1 MSLLDDIR
9 ASQRTSGG
17 VSLLDAIRAE
27 SGGKPDSP
35 ALRSI
40 VTARAPM
47 SAAEARTRDT
57 ADREVADAR
66 QGGGFVDRMGDLF
79 VRGARGLDAGLARS
93 VSVLSPFDAVRST
106 ERGAAQQFER
116 VSNAPVAG
124 EQTWEMTKANPTASG
139 LGRFVLDQS
148 VGSAPGMIVAASG
161 IPGTVAYGVT
171 QAGNIGQQRA
181 ENDGRGDATFGDV
194 VAAAP
199 AATASALLERVGI
212 GGIFGATGRSAIT
225 RIGKAAA
232 TEGVTEFGQSVV
244 ENAGGTL
251 ATERGFSAAEALDQ
265 GFAGAVAGV
274 GMGGALRTT
283 EEGGTAAYNKWRSR
297 PEVPGVRDV
306 AGQSVEITPE
316 DVASP
321 IPTDLIAKGKSELA
335 RAGVGSV
342 ADNILSTG
350 GLPTTGK
357 RVSVQMP
364 GGETMT
370 GTVQDAIDTDA
381 GALGRAQGV
390 KIAMDDGSTFAE
402 HFDTIRDA
410 GVKIAELSPLAEADA
425 LDAQLQRR
433 AQEPVQIAPAPQQAQ
448 SAASPVPTLA
458 RGTVGNDSAIDNF
471 MRKTRSAESGGRDDA
486 KNPNSSARGRYQ
498 FTDGTWLAT
507 YRDEFGDTKESN
519 AQILAKKSDGQTQ
532 DRLMRRLTRENAQAL
547 AKAGLPVDEGSLYL
561 AHFAGA
567 AGARKI
573 LKADPNASIESV
585 IGQDAVDANPFLA
598 GKSAG
603 ETAAWAARKM
613 GGSVT
618 ATAPAAAPTLIE
630 EARASQAPENQGGDL
645 RGDPIDKEWVRFAPD
660 TGTLDIPRADMPQVA
675 AEHRGALVNFLGARG
690 IKHEEQT
697 VPADSLKPTQAEFST
712 AKVAKAKS
720 FTGGDRAI
728 LVSSD
733 GHVVDG
739 HHQWVAKRDAG
750 QDVRVIKLDAPIRD
764 LLKIV
769 PEMPSATTDGG
780 ATPAATGKLDLQVA
794 PVADSTAPAP
804 QISAPLTPE
813 NAAQRTAP
821 RVEDM
826 PSGKSVI
833 IKGATAEQLAAV
845 RAALPEKVQP
855 LENTKLGGIV
865 YSKKHEAKIRDALA
879 RIERDAAAEARSV
892 LQRPVVG
899 PAPASLN
906 EALDTLRK
914 MRSAERIDE
923 YDSSRNHAAHLLSTI
938 DDKGIEAASKL
949 AASTLSTKQ
958 RLNANEQRAFEIVR
972 DAAQGNPAP
981 QSDSPA
987 NEARRAA
994 TSAAAA
1000 KLSAAMDKT
1009 GAEAPS
1015 DSVTIVSV
1023 DATPSPNYGS
1033 KNRIV
1038 SADRAAELR
1047 ARLKSKIQNLNAG
1060 VDPEAL
1066 AIGIE
1071 LAIFHIE
1078 AGARKFADFVK
1089 AIHAD
1094 IRDMGEDPSKML
1106 SYLRGWYNGARDTME
1121 DQGEDVSD
1129 LDGPGAV
1136 RAAFSMLSEGDA
1148 TQAPAAATAASET
1161 TDGIQGSLP
1170 RSDAPASAAD
1180 VQRPAPQRGD
1190 GSTSGREI
1198 ERGTPPVRAADSGR
1212 SQDTERGRA
1221 RSGGAERGGATGS
1234 RNDARLPATGNWRIE
1249 PGSLDES
1256 RSAAIKAA
1264 DNLAAIEIIKTL
1276 DRDGRKASAT
1286 EQAALARY
1294 VGWGG
1299 LKNAFPDSDGNYGK
1313 GFEDVGPRLRALLT
1327 DEEYDTARRSI
1338 QYAHYTSETIVRSMW
1353 SMARQFGF
1361 TGGLVFEPGM
1371 GTGNFAGMMPGDI
1384 AAATQYQGIEY
1395 DRLTAQIA
1403 ENLYP
1408 KWGVRQADYT
1418 RMPGAKDTYDLV
1430 IGNPPFSETV
1440 VSADPDYAGKG
1451 FVLHDYFFAKSLDAV
1466 RPGGLLMF
1474 VTSAGT
1480 MNKVSMKARE
1490 YLAARAQLVGAI
1502 RLPGNAFAENA
1513 GTSVTTDIIVLR
1525 KLMPG
1530 EDVGDRTWTETVER
1544 TLPDRDAGTK
1554 KGEVSRYFTEHPDM
1568 VLGEEGYFDKL
1579 VAGTRYAVRAP
1590 KGFDLKAALA
1600 DAAARLPSDVMTR
1613 RASGTDA
1620 AVADFD
1626 LDATERKD
1634 GSFYIAADG
1643 RLMQMRGNVG
1653 KPVERQGKG
1662 VKGGISAAAQ
1672 ERIVNLLP
1680 IRDALRTVYAHDLA
1694 GNVAEADKARTSL
1707 NKAYDRFVAK
1717 FGSINKAEISYRRPT
1732 IVQQES
1738 ARAQMREEERLAGRE
1753 WREGSFDA
1761 APMIEAG
1768 ARSSEVARARED
1780 ARAEAKAAG
1789 LSWDEGTFDPTEM
1802 PDVVVDKRPNIEA
1815 FMDDQEGYRLRAI
1828 EHYNDDTG
1836 EAKKG
1841 LVFFEN
1847 VITKE
1852 RTPTI
1857 RSSQDALLYAMN
1869 KVGRPDLALIAD
1881 AAGLSQ
1887 GDALAELGEAVFMVP
1902 GQDGQ
1907 YQTRAQYLSGNV
1919 RQKLDAARTEAK
1931 RDDRF
1936 ERNVRA
1942 LEAVQ
1947 PADLGPADIA
1957 ANLGMPWLPAEII
1970 TEFGKHLGLS
1980 SFKATYMPKL
1990 AQWFAAGDMS
2000 SAAATTTWGTPARSA
2015 PDLISDALN
2024 RQTPKIYVDINTPDG
2039 KKRVMDEAA
2048 TQAAQDKA
2056 NEIKSEF
2063 REWVWS
2069 DEARTRDLVALYN
2082 RDYNNLVAPAYDGDY
2097 LTTPGIA
2104 ATWSW
2109 RPHQTAVISR
2119 IIQAGNTYMAH
2130 EVGAGKTSAMIGSGM
2145 EMRRL
2150 GLVRKPMY
2158 VVPNHMLGQFTK
2170 EFYEQYPTARIAVA
2184 DERQFH
2190 TSRRKQFIA
2199 NIAAD
2204 DLDAVIITHSAFG
2217 FIGPSD
2223 EFVDGIIN
2231 DELTEYRAML
2241 NEIPKGDQEARFTRR
2256 RIEQKIEQLEQRLS
2270 GKSNRKRDDV
2280 FTFEET
2286 GVDFLFV
2293 DEAHLFRKL
2302 DFATKMSNIKGID
2315 PSGSK
2320 MSFDL
2325 FAKVRY
2331 LESQRP
2337 GRSVVLA
2344 SGTPITNTMAE
2355 LYSVSRYLQMDD
2367 LETRGLAQ
2375 FDAWAGAYGDT
2386 STALEQ
2392 DPAGGYKS
2400 VTRFAKF
2407 VNVPELSTMVR
2418 QVMDVVTGADL
2429 ERYVTRPKLKGGTRQ
2444 MTVVPQTEG
2453 QQGYQK
2459 QLAARMAAIQARKG
2473 PPKPGDDILLSVI
2486 GDGRKS
2492 AIDYRLIDA
2501 TAPKE
2506 DSKLEAM
2513 VDRVYRIWK
2522 GTKRQPFHAITTD
2535 GYSAEP
2541 VDFGPATQMVFSD
2554 FGINGNFPVQKY
2566 VSAQLQQRGV
2576 PKNEIAIIS
2585 DYKSHVARQRLF
2597 NDMNDGKVRVLIG
2610 SVAKMGTGVNAQKRL
2625 YALHNMDAQWYP
2637 ANDQQ
2642 RNGRI
2647 IRQGNM
2653 NPEVELH
2660 DYSTK
2665 GTYDSTMWGLMETKA
2680 RFIEGF
2686 MRGDPT
2692 MRDMEDLGEA
2702 SQYEQAK
2709 ALTTNDPR
2717 IQTLTEWRQELE
2729 KMQRRRTAF
2738 DREMQSVRSR
2748 ISQAE
2753 YYREEATARIPH
2765 IEADIAQ
2772 RTSVDGETFTATAGG
2787 QTFDKREDF
2796 GEALL
2801 SAMEELAGR
2810 PRATDGEPVKI
2821 GTMGGFTIVGDVF
2834 HGPDGLTPRYY
2845 VRRNGGYE
2853 TRIKDVTNAR
2863 GLVTKIGNI
2872 LAGFEGEMSTLQAQ
2886 VEANARRVEEFTPQL
2901 DRTFTGTA
2909 TIRDLRGKIDE
2920 MESTLAGE
2928 SQSAQAAVEAKASI
2942 PEDAEPVVILAGNE
2956 LGVEF
2961 TGPDDYA
2968 ALVKAAGAWYKK
2980 NLVGKTIAMADGVP
2994 VTFNTRG
3001 MRETTE
3007 RRGDYL
3013 LRAIP
3018 AIPEILAKGRIMPGA
3033 AGDRLGIVKMTW
3045 VAAKVRVA
3053 DRDLNVML
3061 SVREHTDGKS
3071 RQYSLHALGG
3081 VGGRF
3086 SQTEGATGSGPEWKS
3101 PPTSL
3106 NIFLQ
3111 EPDGNGSGLDFDSA
3125 PDYLRELD
3133 EASAPMGDAGREL
3146 VAAKQIRD
3154 ALSDR
3159 LEALGIRDKVT
3170 LRVAQ
3175 RFEEY
3180 GFAAGLYRNGI
3191 ISVAMQTS
3199 QSPMA
3204 TLNHETIHFLRDAGL
3219 FLAPEWTSLAA
3230 AARADKVMMAS
3241 VARRYP
3247 HLDQDSQIE
3256 EAVADRF
3263 KRFASGADARGFAA
3277 KAYERI
3283 LDFVRALGDALRGLG
3298 FTTADGVM
3306 RAIER
3311 GEIGARD
3318 AQAPSSSSPVRA
3330 SVPVAAT
3337 FDSPESEAR
3346 YQKAKDG
3353 VASVETFRERI
3364 TAFMDTAW
3372 NGMSRHW
3379 IALPNE
3385 PRYSA
3390 LQQKLRGLEAAPQAA
3405 KERTVRMLEE
3415 IVKDFTPGDLDLFTR
3430 KVILDDLSW
3439 DAANERDLPFGLTAA
3454 SVKSEKAKID
3464 AILQADPDLKVWNAA
3479 MKRKLANRTIANELV
3494 AAGVLEAEQI
3504 KNPAYY
3510 RHQVLEYARTEQKRA
3525 AGVSGVGARLR
3536 TPKWAKRMG
3545 SSLDINANLLEAEF
3559 DWLNKAFTDIPIAN
3573 GIEWIKRSEHNILG
3587 SLKAGATAS
3596 NKAGVAAAL
3605 AKAEDTIANS
3615 RDLEEIAQASEL
3627 IEQEKSFRQR
3637 VAMGFDVVRQ
3647 AIESNQLKPP
3657 ARFDAAADAI
3667 VTGRSN
3673 TNEPPFA
3680 FLTWLLD
3687 NGEAGAM
3694 GAAMIFKGIGQRR
3707 TWTQKT
3713 LDSAY
3718 IDPLNAED
3726 LVKKLAPEGYRT
3738 WQPEEGKLLFTAKT
3752 LPEHAIDRM
3761 LEKLDAPAGID
3772 PTEFRAALEQ
3782 TRNLLVVGGDRY
3794 KMILPD
3800 EVADTL
3806 NNLKRVDLE
3815 GLYDFLVLK
3824 PVRAWKRWVLIN
3836 PRRFLKYN
3844 INNLTGD
3851 LDAIL
3856 AGNPR
3861 TLRHVGRAGRELA
3874 SVMRGKAQ
3882 PSTRYEEAVARGVF
3896 DSGISVQEIPDL
3908 HAFAPFE
3915 RFAQD
3920 GRRIDKIAMLP
3931 LRRAWCAL
3939 QGATQWRENVFRYAA
3954 YLDYVERLE
3963 GGAAQSE
3970 VGYGASIPKMV
3981 DAVPDKK
3988 DRAALLARDLIGD
4001 YGAISH
4007 FGGGLR
4013 KTIIPFW
4020 SWMEINTRRYWR
4032 LSSNAFSQG
4041 IGRGVATG
4049 GGLALAAG
4057 VRHSAWLAVRA
4068 GMVYGLIQL
4077 WNEMFFSDEED
4088 DLGEDQKR
4096 QLHIIL
4102 GRNDAGEVVTLRTQG
4117 ALSDALSWFG
4127 IGDTMAAFKEYERGR
4142 ATLGEVLAQPLKAPI
4157 NKVGT
4162 ALSPALTIPLE
4173 SATGKKLWPDLFNT
4187 RVNRDPWRNALSAF
4201 SLENEYDA
4209 AMEKPSRGYARSWQE
4224 AVLYRRDPGEIAY
4237 NEARGIA
4244 YSWLQD
4250 VKGQLGSSSFST
4262 PRSEALR
4269 DYRTAQRF
4277 GDQSAADK
4285 AIDEMIALGMNDKDL
4300 AGSIKRAAPL
4310 GPIAKKDRAEF
4321 VAGLTDQEVETFTKA
4336 EEWYG
4341 RTFK

>member
-1 MSLLDDIR
+1 MSLIDDIR
-9 ASQRTSGG
+9 ASQRKSGG
-17 VSLLDAIRAE
+17 NNLLDAIRAE

-35 ALRSI
+35 AMRSI

-66 QGGGFVDRMGDLF
+66 QGDGFADRMSDLF
-79 VRGARGLDAGLARS
+79 VRGARGLDAGLSRA

-116 VSNAPVAG
+116 VSGAPVAG
-124 EQTWEMTKANPTASG
+124 EQTWEMTKANPSVSG

-161 IPGTVAYGVT
+161 IPGTIAYGVT

-181 ENDGRGDATFGDV
+181 ENDGRGDATLSD
-194 VAAAP
+194 VAAATP
-199 AATASALLERVGI
+199 AAAASALLERVGI
-212 GGIFGATGRSAIT
+212 GGIFGATGRNAIT

-232 TEGVTEFGQSVV
+232 TEGVTEFGQSIV

-251 ATERGFSAAEALDQ
+251 GTERGFSASEALDQ
-265 GFAGAVAGV
+265 GVAGAVAGV
-274 GMGGALRTT
+274 GMGGALRAT
-283 EEGGTAAYNKWRSR
+283 EEGGGAAYAKWQSR
-297 PEVPGVRDV
+297 PEVPGIRDV
-306 AGQSVEITPE
+306 ADQSVEITPE

-321 IPTDLIAKGKSELA
+321 IPTDIIAKGKAELA

-342 ADNILSTG
+342 ADDILSTG
-350 GLPTTGK
+350 GVPTTGK
-357 RVSVQMP
+357 RVAVQMP

-381 GALGRAQGV
+381 GTLGRAQGV

-410 GVKIAELSPLAEADA
+410 GVKIEELSPLAEADA
-425 LDAQLQRR
+425 LDAQLRQR
-433 AQEPVQIAPAPQQAQ
+433 AQEPLQVAPEVASPAPVPQTTAKPQSSGPKGTPVGNAKAITEELFPDAVVTSWARGKDDPLSKANPKSWHAKSKAAVDVRPIKGVTFEQFVQRYKDQGYTILEALNETGAGKTKHATGDHWHIVLGERSGDQREAPAPPPQ
-448 SAASPVPTLA
+448 S
-458 RGTVGNDSAIDNF
+458 
-471 MRKTRSAESGGRDDA
+471 
-486 KNPNSSARGRYQ
+486 
-498 FTDGTWLAT
+498 
-507 YRDEFGDTKESN
+507 
-519 AQILAKKSDGQTQ
+519 
-532 DRLMRRLTRENAQAL
+532 
-547 AKAGLPVDEGSLYL
+547 
-561 AHFAGA
+561 
-567 AGARKI
+567 
-573 LKADPNASIESV
+573 
-585 IGQDAVDANPFLA
+585 
-598 GKSAG
+598 
-603 ETAAWAARKM
+603 
-613 GGSVT
+613 
-618 ATAPAAAPTLIE
+618 TLIE
-630 EARASQAPENQGGDL
+630 EARASQAPENQGRDL
-645 RGDPIDKEWVRFAPD
+645 RGDTIDKEWVRFAPE
-660 TGTLDIPRADMPQVA
+660 TGTLDVPRAEMPQVA

-690 IKHEEQT
+690 IAHEEQT

-712 AKVAKAKS
+712 AKVAKAKA

-739 HHQWVAKRDAG
+739 HHQWIAKRDAG

-764 LLKIV
+764 LLEIV
-769 PEMPSATTDGG
+769 PEMPSATTDSGG
-780 ATPAATGKLDLQVA
+780 TPASTVKQDLTVA
-794 PVADSTAPAP
+794 PVAESSTPAP
-804 QISAPLTPE
+804 QISASPAPERGVQSSTP
-813 NAAQRTAP
+813 QI
-821 RVEDM
+821 EDM

-845 RAALPEKVQP
+845 RSALPEKVQP
-855 LENTKLGGIV
+855 LENAKLGGIV

-879 RIERDAAAEARSV
+879 KIERDAAAAARSV
-892 LQRPVVG
+892 LRRPVVG
-899 PAPASLN
+899 PTPTSLN
-906 EALDTLRK
+906 DALDTLRQ
-914 MRSAERIDE
+914 MRAAERIDE
-923 YDSSRNHAAHLLSTI
+923 YDSSRNHAAHVLSTI
-938 DDKGIEAASKL
+938 NDKGIEAASKL

-972 DAAQGNPAP
+972 DASQGNPSP
-981 QSDSPA
+981 SSDGPVTD
-987 NEARRAA
+987 ARRAA

-1000 KLSAAMDKT
+1000 KLSAAMDKA

-1023 DATPSPNYGS
+1023 DATPLTNYGS
-1033 KNRIV
+1033 KNRLV

-1047 ARLKSKIQNLNAG
+1047 ARLKSKMQNLNAG

-1094 IRDMGEDPSKML
+1094 IRDMGEEPNKMRP
-1106 SYLRGWYNGARDTME
+1106 YLRGWYNGARDTME

-1148 TQAPAAATAASET
+1148 TQAPAPATAASET

-1180 VQRPAPQRGD
+1180 VQRAAPQRSD
-1190 GSTSGREI
+1190 GSPSSGQV
-1198 ERGTPPVRAADSGR
+1198 ERGTPPVRATDSGR
-1212 SQDTERGRA
+1212 GQDTERGSA
-1221 RSGGAERGGATGS
+1221 RSGRAERGGATGS
-1234 RNDARLPATGNWRIE
+1234 RNADRLPATGNWRIE

-1256 RSAAIKAA
+1256 RSAATKAA
-1264 DNLAAIEIIKTL
+1264 DNLAAIEIIKAL
-1276 DRDGRKASAT
+1276 DADGRKASAS
-1286 EQAALARY
+1286 EQAALSRY

-1313 GFEDVGPRLRALLT
+1313 GFEEIGPRLRALLT

-1395 DRLTAQIA
+1395 DRLTARIA

-1418 RMPGAKDTYDLV
+1418 RIPGAKDTYDLV

-1440 VSADPDYAGKG
+1440 VSADPEYAGKG

-1490 YLAARAQLVGAI
+1490 YLAARAELVGAV
-1502 RLPGNAFAENA
+1502 RLPDNAFEENA
-1513 GTSVTTDIIVLR
+1513 GTSVTTDIVVLR
-1525 KLMPG
+1525 KLLPG
-1530 EDVGDRTWTETVER
+1530 EDVGDRTWTETVDRE
-1544 TLPDRDAGTK
+1544 LPDRDGGTK
-1554 KGEVSRYFTEHPDM
+1554 TGAVSRYFSENPDM

-1613 RASGTDA
+1613 RVIGTDA

-1626 LDATERKD
+1626 LGATERKD
-1634 GSFYIAADG
+1634 GSFYVGADG

-1672 ERIVNLLP
+1672 ERIINLLP
-1680 IRDALRTVYAHDLA
+1680 IRDALRTVYSHDLA
-1694 GNVAEADKARTSL
+1694 GNATEADKARASL

-1717 FGSINKAEISYRRPT
+1717 FGPINKAEISYRRPT
-1732 IVQQES
+1732 IIQQES

-1761 APMIEAG
+1761 TPMIEAG
-1768 ARSSEVARARED
+1768 ARTSEIARARED
-1780 ARAEAKAAG
+1780 ARAAAVAAA
-1789 LSWDEGTFDPTEM
+1789 LPWDEGTFDPAEM
-1802 PDVVVDKRPNIEA
+1802 PDVIVDKRPNIEA

-1836 EAKKG
+1836 EARKG
-1841 LVFFEN
+1841 LVFYEN

-1857 RSSQDALLYAMN
+1857 RSAQDALLYAMN

-1887 GDALAELGEAVFMVP
+1887 ADALAELGDAVFMVP
-1902 GQDGQ
+1902 GQDGH

-1919 RQKLDAARTEAK
+1919 RQKLESARAEAK

-1980 SFKATYMPKL
+1980 NFKASYMPKL

-2039 KKRVMDEAA
+2039 KKRVMDETA
-2048 TQAAQDKA
+2048 TQAAQDKV
-2056 NEIKSEF
+2056 NEIKIAF

-2069 DEARTRDLVALYN
+2069 DETRTRDLVALYN

-2231 DELTEYRAML
+2231 DELIEYRAML

-2355 LYSVSRYLQMDD
+2355 LYSVSRYLQMDE
-2367 LETRGLAQ
+2367 LEARGLAQ

-2429 ERYVTRPKLKGGTRQ
+2429 ERYVTRPKLKGGNRQ
-2444 MTVVPQTEG
+2444 MTVVPQTSG
-2453 QQGYQK
+2453 QQAYQK
-2459 QLAARMAAIQARKG
+2459 QLAARMKLIQSRKG

-2501 TAPKE
+2501 SAPKE
-2506 DSKLEAM
+2506 ASKLEAM
-2513 VDRVYRIWK
+2513 VDRVYRIWQD
-2522 GTKRQPFHAITTD
+2522 TKRQPFHAITSD
-2535 GYSAEP
+2535 GYSSDP

-2554 FGINGNFPVQKY
+2554 FGINGDFPVQKY
-2566 VSAQLQQRGV
+2566 VAAQLQRRGV
-2576 PKNEIAIIS
+2576 PKGEVAIIS

-2653 NPEVELH
+2653 NPEIEIH

-2692 MRDMEDLGEA
+2692 MRDMDDLGEA

-2765 IEADIAQ
+2765 IQADIAQ
-2772 RTSVDGETFTATAGG
+2772 RTPIDGDSFTAAAGG
-2787 QTFDKREDF
+2787 KTFDKREDF

-2801 SAMEELAGR
+2801 AAMDDIAGKG
-2810 PRATDGEPVKI
+2810 RAADAEPVKI
-2821 GTMGGFTIVGDVF
+2821 GEVGGFAIVGDVF

-2863 GLVTKIGNI
+2863 GLVTKISNV
-2872 LAGFEGEMSTLQAQ
+2872 LAGFEGELSALEAQ
-2886 VEANARRVEEFTPQL
+2886 VEANAARIEEFTPQL
-2901 DRTFTGTA
+2901 DRKFTGAA
-2909 TIRDLRGKIDE
+2909 TIRELRGKIDE
-2920 MESTLAGE
+2920 MESTLAAETQAG
-2928 SQSAQAAVEAKASI
+2928 QSSVEAKASI
-2942 PEDAEPVVILAGNE
+2942 PEDSEPVTVLTGNE
-2956 LGVEF
+2956 MGVTF
-2961 TGPDDYA
+2961 TGPDDYP
-2968 ALVKAAGAWYKK
+2968 ALVKAASAWYKK
-2980 NLVGKTIAMADGVP
+2980 NLVGKTIMMADGVP

-3018 AIPEILAKGRIMPGA
+3018 AIPDILAKGRIMPGA
-3033 AGDRLGIVKMTW
+3033 AGDRLGIVKVTW

-3086 SQTEGATGSGPEWKS
+3086 SQTEGATESGPEWKS
-3101 PPTSL
+3101 PPTSF

-3111 EPDGNGSGLDFDSA
+3111 EPDGNGGGLDFESA
-3125 PDYLRELD
+3125 PD
-3133 EASAPMGDAGREL
+3133 ASATDSDAGRAV
-3146 VAAKQIRD
+3146 VAANEIRD
-3154 ALSDR
+3154 ALSAR
-3159 LEALGIRDKVT
+3159 LDAMGIKDKVT
-3170 LRVAQ
+3170 LRVVQ
-3175 RFEEY
+3175 RFEEN
-3180 GFAAGLYRNGI
+3180 GFAAGLYRNGV

-3199 QSPMA
+3199 QTPMA
-3204 TLNHETIHFLRDAGL
+3204 TLNHETIHFLRDTGL
-3219 FLAPEWTSLAA
+3219 FLAPEWTSLVA
-3230 AARADKVMMAS
+3230 AARADKAMMAS

-3247 HLDQDSQIE
+3247 HLDEDSQVE

-3263 KRFASGADARGFAA
+3263 KRFASGEDARGFAA
-3277 KAYERI
+3277 KAHERI
-3283 LDFVRALGDALRGLG
+3283 RDFIRALGDALRGLG

-3318 AQAPSSSSPVRA
+3318 PAMPSRTSPARA
-3330 SVPVAAT
+3330 SIPAAAT
-3337 FDSPESEAR
+3337 FDSPETEAR

-3353 VASVETFRERI
+3353 VASVETFRERVA
-3364 TAFMDTAW
+3364 AFMDTAW
-3372 NGMSRHW
+3372 HGMSRHW

-3454 SVKSEKAKID
+3454 SVKSEKAKVD
-3464 AILQADPDLKVWNAA
+3464 AILQADPDQKVWKAA
-3479 MKRKLANRTIANELV
+3479 MKRKLANRTIANDLV

-3510 RHQVLEYARTEQKRA
+3510 RHQVLEYARAEQKRA
-3525 AGVSGVGARLR
+3525 AGVKGVGARLR

-3573 GIEWIKRSEHNILG
+3573 GIEWIKRSEHNILE
-3587 SLKAGATAS
+3587 SLKAEATAS
-3596 NKAGVAAAL
+3596 NKKGVAAAL

-3615 RDLEEIAQASEL
+3615 RDPEEIAKAAEL
-3627 IEQEKSFRQR
+3627 IEQEKYFRQR

-3657 ARFDAAADAI
+3657 VRFDAVADAI

-3680 FLTWLLD
+3680 FLTWILD

-3707 TWTQKT
+3707 TWTKKT
-3713 LDSAY
+3713 LGQAY
-3718 IDPLNAED
+3718 IDPLNAEE
-3726 LVKKLAPEGYRT
+3726 LVKRLAPEGYRT

-3861 TLRHVGRAGRELA
+3861 TLRHVGRVGRELA

-3882 PSTRYEEAVARGVF
+3882 PSARYEEAVARGVF

-3915 RFAQD
+3915 RFAQN

-3931 LRRAWCAL
+3931 LRRAWGAL

-3963 GGAAQSE
+3963 AGVAQSE

-4032 LSSNAFSQG
+4032 LSSNAYSQG
-4041 IGRGVATG
+4041 IGRGIATG

-4077 WNEMFFSDEED
+4077 WNELFFSDEED
-4088 DLGEDQKR
+4088 DLGEEQKR

-4117 ALSDALSWFG
+4117 ALSDAMSWFG
-4127 IGDTMAAFKEYERGR
+4127 IGDTVSAFKEYERGR

-4244 YSWLQD
+4244 YAWLED
-4250 VKGQLGSSSFST
+4250 VKGQSGSSSFST

-4269 DYRTAQRF
+4269 DYRTALRF

-4321 VAGLTDQEVETFTKA
+4321 VAGLTDQEVETFAKA